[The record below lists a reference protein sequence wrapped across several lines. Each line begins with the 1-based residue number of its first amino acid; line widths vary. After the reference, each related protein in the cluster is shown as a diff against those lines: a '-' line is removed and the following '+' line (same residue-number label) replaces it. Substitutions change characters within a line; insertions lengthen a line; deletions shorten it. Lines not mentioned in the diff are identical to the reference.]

1 MSNKKRFCALVSA
14 MIVWSLIVGC
24 AERNILRN
32 VPSQVVCEGDIV
44 TVSYTVRLEDG
55 TLLYTTVSEMAD
67 NPETRRSP
75 WYMESEY
82 PASELIVAGGE
93 NMIPGLG
100 ESIIGLK
107 KGRRTVAEIPPERAY
122 GTYEQDGV
130 YHLDRVNIM
139 PRILGLSREQYR
151 SIFSVEPVVDE
162 NVNLVPYF
170 TSQVIQISDE
180 SVVLESILKSSMH
193 YEEGFG
199 SVDVRPEND
208 YIVIE
213 LAPNKDALFIIDG
226 SEGRITNVD
235 EHSFTVDM
243 NHPLAGKTLK
253 VDLEILSL
261 IKTVDVSESIDWLED
276 HDKALSLAK
285 KSEKAAVLVLYS
297 DSCWWCEKLMDETLT
312 DPRIKI
318 LNNQF
323 VWIKVNTGKQTNIY
337 DRYNQVG
344 YPLIVI
350 LDKSGR
356 EIDRIEGFVPAYRL
370 RREFDTLIE
379 RKHESDRH
387 R

>member
-1 MSNKKRFCALVSA
+1 
-14 MIVWSLIVGC
+14 MIVWSVIVGC

-44 TVSYTVRLEDG
+44 TVTYTVGLEDG
-55 TLLYTTVSEMAD
+55 TLLYTTVSEIAD

-82 PASELIVAGGE
+82 PGSELIVAGGE
-93 NMIPGLG
+93 NMVPGLG

-107 KGRRTVAEIPPERAY
+107 KGWRTVAEIPPERAY
-122 GTYEQDGV
+122 GTYAQDGV
-130 YHLDRVNIM
+130 YHLDRVNVM

-170 TSQVIQISDE
+170 TSQIIQISDQ
-180 SVVLESILKSSMH
+180 SVVLESIVENSMH
-193 YEEGFG
+193 YEEEYG

-208 YIVIE
+208 DIVIE
-213 LAPNKDALFIIDG
+213 LAPNKGALFIIEG

-253 VDLEILSL
+253 VDLEIHSL
-261 IKTVDVSESIDWLED
+261 VKAEDVSESIDWLED

-356 EIDRIEGFVPAYRL
+356 EIDRIEGFVPAHRL

-379 RKHESDRH
+379 RKHENDRH